1 MNHTLIKYYKWFK
14 NYELF
19 IHMISKLYMAIMEHG
34 VKNIFLLLF
43 QKTMINGQWMWH
55 FNF

>member
-1 MNHTLIKYYKWFK
+1 MYRTLIKYSKWFL

-19 IHMISKLYMAIMEHG
+19 IHMIYKLYMAIMEHG

-43 QKTMINGQWMWH
+43 QKMW
-55 FNF
+55 NMPRST